1 MALPDEWPRLTSL
14 IITILSRT
22 REETRVLDSAEAS
35 AHGIC
40 LGRGIKFFLFL
51 LSKIICQ
58 RNNEARKS
66 TASCVHVYHSF
77 YNAGCYLPGHFPL
90 HHCIYLVNFSG
101 FFFFKQYY
109 RLKISESIWVGA
121 SSQKHH
127 HVSCGSVPK
136 TLRQEAQLISVE
148 VIHVIPF
155 VSNTIIYSLFKKGS

>member
-14 IITILSRT
+14 IITILSRA
-22 REETRVLDSAEAS
+22 REETRVLDSAKAS

-40 LGRGIKFFLFL
+40 LGRGIKFFFLL

-58 RNNEARKS
+58 RNNEARNS
-66 TASCVHVYHSF
+66 TASCAHVYHRLLK
-77 YNAGCYLPGHFPL
+77 CWLLPSGTLLFIPL
-90 HHCIYLVNFSG
+90 YISCKFQWI
-101 FFFFKQYY
+101 FFFKQYY
-109 RLKISESIWVGA
+109 RLKTSESIWVGA

-155 VSNTIIYSLFKKGS
+155 VFNTIIYSLFKKGN